1 MIKPGTWYLYELP
14 NPNVGNYSPTD
25 LITAGSGSEIMV
37 ILRQPDF
44 DFTRQVVV
52 SGPLT
57 QRLVPARA
65 MRLSAI
71 RGGLHVSGKSVGTSL
86 VILPQQFSHCL
97 RARDSRVRFVRA
109 NLMMAGLIFSGDIDT
124 DILFDYG
131 MFSPACRHADL
142 VDLTQLDLKID
153 LRMPHL
159 VGDRSFPDWAGVKA
173 RLSAAISAIQ

>member
-1 MIKPGTWYLYELP
+1 
-14 NPNVGNYSPTD
+14 V
-25 LITAGSGSEIMV
+25 ITARSGSEIMA

-52 SGPLT
+52 ASPLT
-57 QRLVPARA
+57 QRLVPARE

-71 RGGLHVSGKSVGTSL
+71 RGGLHVSGKSDGTSL

-97 RARDSRVRFVRA
+97 RASDSRIRFVRA
-109 NLMMAGLIFSGDIDT
+109 NLMMAGLIFSGEMDT

-131 MFSPACRHADL
+131 IFSPACRRVDLADL
-142 VDLTQLDLKID
+142 KELDLKVD

-159 VGDRSFPDWAGVKA
+159 AGNRLFPDWEEIKA
-173 RLSAAISAIQ
+173 RLGVGVTAIQ